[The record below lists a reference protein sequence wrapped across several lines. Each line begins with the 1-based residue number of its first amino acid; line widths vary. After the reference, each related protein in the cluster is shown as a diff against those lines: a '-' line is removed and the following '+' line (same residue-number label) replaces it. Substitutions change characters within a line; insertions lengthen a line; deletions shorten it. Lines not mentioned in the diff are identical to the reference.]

1 MEEFRLNI
9 DLYGDKDNSGLL
21 VIHNN
26 RNEMF
31 IKLPTESLFMED
43 VTPEKV
49 GKFVAEYL
57 KKYCTLKE

>member
-9 DLYGDKDNSGLL
+9 DLYGDRDNSGLL

-31 IKLPTESLFMED
+31 IELPTESLFMED

-49 GKFVAEYL
+49 GSL
-57 KKYCTLKE
+57 LQNI